1 MQADTFQKRTKLRH
15 ITCNVTCSFT
25 HLVQTHFVPFHL
37 FSQLQ
42 GHSVEDHLQKVRRN
56 IYQISQYHRKQ
67 TYLFIICQPFLSFN
81 ISLLLPVQ
89 PTGKRLG
96 GCLRCYLWEGFW
108 SFELMAHNG
117 LQILKDTILP
127 MSQNCYNNVYAVT
140 KFVKILTFVNNMNS
154 S

>member
-1 MQADTFQKRTKLRH
+1 MQAHFPEKNQIRAYNLQCYMFIHPPGADSL
-15 ITCNVTCSFT
+15 CS
-25 HLVQTHFVPFHL
+25 LPSL
-37 FSQLQ
+37 FPTSRPLC
-42 GHSVEDHLQKVRRN
+42 GRSPAESEEKYLSDKPV
-56 IYQISQYHRKQ
+56 SSQ

-117 LQILKDTILP
+117 LQILKDTILL
-127 MSQNCYNNVYAVT
+127 MSQNCYNNVYAVK